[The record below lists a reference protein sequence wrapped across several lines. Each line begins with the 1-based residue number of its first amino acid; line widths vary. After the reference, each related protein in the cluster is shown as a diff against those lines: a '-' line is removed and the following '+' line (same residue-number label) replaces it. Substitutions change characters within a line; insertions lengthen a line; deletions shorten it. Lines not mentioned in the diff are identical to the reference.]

1 VEAMGMPDGK
11 ADGRRCPKCGAT
23 IEYLCYWEKAVNAGE
38 YWPDGFH
45 NIRTD
50 YVVECYFACP
60 KCGEILFFDDVEA
73 ADKLLRGQ
81 PIEEDE
87 IYP

>member
-1 VEAMGMPDGK
+1 M
-11 ADGRRCPKCGAT
+11 
-23 IEYLCYWEKAVNAGE
+23 
-38 YWPDGFH
+38 
-45 NIRTD
+45 
-50 YVVECYFACP
+50 CP

-87 IYP
+87 IWDY

>member
-1 VEAMGMPDGK
+1 VADAGNGIVEAN
-11 ADGRRCPKCGAT
+11 GRRCPKCGAA
-23 IEYLCYWEKAVNAGE
+23 IEYLCYWEKAVNSGE
-38 YWPDGFH
+38 YWPDGFR
-45 NIRTD
+45 NMRTD

-60 KCGEILFFDDVEA
+60 RCGEILFFDDVEA

-87 IYP
+87 IHP